1 MLLRTHTKSF
11 PLFHTP
17 DEGKSRQ
24 NRQVSERMKAA
35 TLQLFSGH
43 NVSLVR
49 QHKVPIEAYL
59 FRNRVLSVEN
69 CNLFRHN
76 INIYTLK
83 ASRATIWLQCVA
95 AISLHSFPSLC
106 RIFCVRKLKE
116 WTDLMSFH
124 LNAAGSV
131 HIFSLLAQKR
141 DHNATLSLYCIYST
155 LGDAEMHFLS

>member
-24 NRQVSERMKAA
+24 NRQVSGIAA

-69 CNLFRHN
+69 CNLFCHN

-83 ASRATIWLQCVA
+83 ASKGNNLATMCCRNFCAQLSVTWRNLLCPKA
-95 AISLHSFPSLC
+95 KRMDGLNEFSFKC
-106 RIFCVRKLKE
+106 CGKC
-116 WTDLMSFH
+116 
-124 LNAAGSV
+124 A
-131 HIFSLLAQKR
+131 
-141 DHNATLSLYCIYST
+141 
-155 LGDAEMHFLS
+155 HFFVDGAKTWP